1 MTAETPDTSGTTAA
15 PEGSEP
21 VLYERR
27 GPVAYVTL
35 NRPRYRNAQNS
46 AMTYALDAAFYR
58 ASEDNEV
65 KVIVLAGSGE
75 HFSAG
80 HDIGTPERDAHL
92 PFERKAGLWWG
103 HSDKAGAESRFARES
118 EVYLGMCRRW
128 RELPKPVVA
137 SVQGA
142 CVAGGLM
149 LAWVCDLIVASEDA
163 FFADPVV
170 RMGIP
175 GVEYFAHPWVM
186 PPRIA
191 KEFLFTGDRM
201 SARRAYEVGMVNRV
215 VERAELAD
223 RTRELAEKIA
233 EMPRLGLA
241 LTKRAVNQAE
251 DLQGLHTGMDSV
263 FGLHHLAHA
272 HNAETAK
279 DSLGG
284 MDVAAMKNASRQKA
298 EG

>member
-1 MTAETPDTSGTTAA
+1 MSTAPT
-15 PEGSEP
+15 EP
-21 VLYERR
+21 VRYETR
-27 GPVAYVTL
+27 GPVALITMD
-35 NRPRYRNAQNS
+35 RPAYRNAQNS
-46 AMTYALDAAFYR
+46 AMTYALDRAFSRAA
-58 ASEDNEV
+58 ADDAV
-65 KVIVLAGSGE
+65 KTVVLAGAGA

-92 PFERKAGLWWG
+92 PFDRTAGLWWD
-103 HSDKAGAESRFARES
+103 HSDKEGAESRYARES

-128 RELPKPVVA
+128 RELPKPVLA

-149 LAWVCDLIVASEDA
+149 LAWICDLIIAAEDA

-191 KEFLFTGDRM
+191 KEFLYTGDRM
-201 SARRAYEVGMVNRV
+201 SAARAHALGMVNRV
-215 VERAELAD
+215 VPRERLLDHTLELA
-223 RTRELAEKIA
+223 TKIA
-233 EMPRLGLA
+233 GQPRMGLA

-251 DLQGLHTGMDSV
+251 DLQGLHTGLDSV

-272 HNAETAK
+272 HNAETSRDA
-279 DSLGG
+279 LGG
-284 MDVAAMKNASRQKA
+284 MDIRAMKEAGS
-298 EG
+298 

>member
-1 MTAETPDTSGTTAA
+1 MPADRTTP
-15 PEGSEP
+15 PEP
-21 VLYERR
+21 VRYERR
-27 GPVAYVTL
+27 GTVALVTMD
-35 NRPRYRNAQNS
+35 RPEYRNAQNS
-46 AMTYALDAAFYR
+46 AMTYALDRAFYR
-58 ASEDNEV
+58 AADDDEV
-65 KVIVLAGSGE
+65 KVVVLAGAGK

-92 PFERKAGLWWG
+92 PFDRRAGLWWD
-103 HSDKAGAESRFARES
+103 HSDKSGAESRFARES

-128 RELPKPVVA
+128 RELPKPVIA

-149 LAWVCDLIVASEDA
+149 LAWVCDLIVTSEDA

-186 PPRIA
+186 PPRVA
-191 KEFLFTGDRM
+191 KEFLYTGDRM
-201 SARRAYEVGMVNRV
+201 SAQRAYEVGMVNRV
-215 VERAELAD
+215 VPREELG
-223 RTRELAEKIA
+223 RHTMELAERVA
-233 EMPRLGLA
+233 EMPRMGLA
-241 LTKRAVNQAE
+241 LAKRAVNQAE
-251 DLQGLHTGMDSV
+251 DLQGLHAGLDSV

-272 HNAETAK
+272 HNAETSE

-284 MDVAAMKNASRQKA
+284 MDVRAMKEARR
-298 EG
+298 

>member
-1 MTAETPDTSGTTAA
+1 MPAA
-15 PEGSEP
+15 QDEEP
-21 VLYERR
+21 VRYERH
-27 GPVAYVTL
+27 GPLATVTM
-35 NRPRYRNAQNS
+35 NRPDYRNAQNS
-46 AMTYALDAAFYR
+46 AMTYALDRAFYR
-58 ASEDNEV
+58 AADDNEV
-65 KVIVLAGSGE
+65 KVIVLAGAGR

-92 PFERKAGLWWG
+92 PFDRTAGLWWD

-128 RELPKPVVA
+128 RELPKPVLA

-149 LAWVCDLIVASEDA
+149 LAWVCDLIIAAEDA

-175 GVEYFAHPWVM
+175 GVEFFAHPWVM

-191 KEFLFTGDRM
+191 KEFLYTGDRM
-201 SARRAYEVGMVNRV
+201 TARRAYEVGMVNRV
-215 VERAELAD
+215 VPRDELTL
-223 RTRELAEKIA
+223 RTRELALRIA

-251 DLQGLHTGMDSV
+251 DLQGLHTGLDSV

-272 HNAETAK
+272 HNAETAA
-279 DSLGG
+279 DPLGG
-284 MDVAAMKNASRQKA
+284 MDIRAMRQHSADRAPSSREA
-298 EG
+298 GA

>member
-1 MTAETPDTSGTTAA
+1 MPAA
-15 PEGSEP
+15 HDSPERVAQDGPAPAPAEP

-27 GPVAYVTL
+27 GPVAYVTM

-58 ASEDNEV
+58 AADGPDV
-65 KVIVLAGSGE
+65 KVVVLAGAGD

-92 PFERKAGLWWG
+92 PFERRAGLWWD
-103 HSDKAGAESRFARES
+103 HSDKQGAESRFARES

-128 RELPKPVVA
+128 RELPKPVIA
-137 SVQGA
+137 SVHGA

-149 LAWVCDLIVASEDA
+149 LAWVCDLIVASDDA

-186 PPRIA
+186 PPRVA

-215 VERAELAD
+215 VPRGELAGTTD
-223 RTRELAEKIA
+223 ELALRVA

-251 DLQGLHTGMDSV
+251 DLQGLHAGMDSV

-284 MDVAAMKNASRQKA
+284 MDVRAMKEANA
-298 EG
+298 

>member
-1 MTAETPDTSGTTAA
+1 MPTVPDD
-15 PEGSEP
+15 EP
-21 VLYERR
+21 VRYERQ
-27 GPVAYVTL
+27 GPVATVTM
-35 NRPRYRNAQNS
+35 NRPDYRNAQNS
-46 AMTYALDAAFYR
+46 AMTYALDRAFYR
-58 ASEDNEV
+58 AAEDNDV
-65 KVIVLAGSGE
+65 KVVVLAGAGK

-92 PFERKAGLWWG
+92 PFDRKAGLWWD
-103 HSDKAGAESRFARES
+103 HSDKAGAESRYARES

-128 RELPKPVVA
+128 RELPKPVIA

-149 LAWVCDLIVASEDA
+149 LAWICDLIVASEDA

-191 KEFLFTGDRM
+191 KEFLYTGDRM
-201 SARRAYEVGMVNRV
+201 TAQRAHGIGMINRV
-215 VERAELAD
+215 VPRAELTD
-223 RTRELAEKIA
+223 TTMELARRIA
-233 EMPRLGLA
+233 EMPRMGLA

-251 DLQGLHTGMDSV
+251 DLQGLHTGLDSV

-272 HNAETAK
+272 HNAETAA

-284 MDVAAMKNASRQKA
+284 MNIKGMKEASS
-298 EG
+298 